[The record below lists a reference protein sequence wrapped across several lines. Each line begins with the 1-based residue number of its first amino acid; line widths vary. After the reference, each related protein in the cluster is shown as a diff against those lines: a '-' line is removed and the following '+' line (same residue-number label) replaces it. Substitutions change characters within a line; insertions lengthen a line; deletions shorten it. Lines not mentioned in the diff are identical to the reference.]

1 MQLFTITNTG
11 LFMRDLLSEK
21 ETVFDQFL
29 LNEAVI
35 MMGNT
40 FTIDG
45 HINKG
50 FFSAEE
56 VEIQKQ
62 QAAENGRIF
71 CEDMIR
77 WEYAKGF
84 CYSCIKGKK
93 PPLSLKISF
102 CLAPENVNRFLLGLG
117 ADITSDQINSLNVNI
132 KYNGSAL
139 TCTTAV
145 SLKLFT
151 MDKSLEHSWD
161 EMFSRFLNSHG
172 YEYEQ

>member
-1 MQLFTITNTG
+1 MQLFTITNKS
-11 LFMRDLLSEK
+11 LFMKDLLSEK

-29 LNEAVI
+29 LSEAVI

-40 FTIDG
+40 YTIDG

-50 FFSAEE
+50 FFSEE
-56 VEIQKQ
+56 EIEIQKQ
-62 QAAENGRIF
+62 QAADNGRLF
-71 CEDMIR
+71 CEDMVR
-77 WEYAKGF
+77 WEYVKGF
-84 CYSCIKGKK
+84 CYACIKGKK
-93 PPLSLKISF
+93 TPLSLKISF
-102 CLAPENVNRFLLGLG
+102 CLAPENVNRFLHGFG
-117 ADITSDQINSLNVNI
+117 TGMTSDMINSLNVNI

-161 EMFSRFLNSHG
+161 EMFSRFLTTHG
-172 YEYEQ
+172 YEYEW